1 MEFVLRLGNNLLE
14 ESVLGY
20 YFCDVIRNFTVANIV
35 QYSINFEESGSAF
48 DLNFNVVLKI

>member
-1 MEFVLRLGNNLLE
+1 VEFVLRLGNNLLE